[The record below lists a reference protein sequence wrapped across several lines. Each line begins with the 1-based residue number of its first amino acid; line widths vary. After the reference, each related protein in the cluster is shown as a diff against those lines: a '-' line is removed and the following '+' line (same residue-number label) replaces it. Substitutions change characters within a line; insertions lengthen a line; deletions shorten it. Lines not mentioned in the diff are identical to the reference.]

1 MKHGRD
7 VAETA
12 AAALAEMVAAAGD
25 PARVCETL
33 RDEIDA
39 LNRRAA
45 APMNAEDAMQLML
58 SLQKRVQMLL
68 IAEQQL

>member
-1 MKHGRD
+1 MANKKHG
-7 VAETA
+7 
-12 AAALAEMVAAAGD
+12 AAALAEMVAAGD